1 MDKKSIE
8 KRLEERMMS
17 FLSLVEK
24 IVSQAFKETL
34 DDLEG
39 KSSYPLSEEIE
50 DPKEEDYWN
59 LFKSMVKRRL
69 GDLLNI
75 I

>member
-1 MDKKSIE
+1 MDKKLIE

-39 KSSYPLSEEIE
+39 KTPNPGWEI
-50 DPKEEDYWN
+50 
-59 LFKSMVKRRL
+59 S
-69 GDLLNI
+69 
-75 I
+75 